1 MKLYGIPTCG
11 SVRNARKFFKDN
23 GMELEFIDFKKITV
37 GCDKVNEWLEHVDM
51 NLLFNARGTKYRTL
65 KLKDLGI
72 DEVGKKEWL
81 CKENMLFKRPIIEFE
96 DQVIVGFDEE
106 KYKQI
111 FIK

>member
-37 GCDKVNEWLEHVDM
+37 GCDKVDEWLKHVDM
-51 NLLFNARGTKYRTL
+51 DLLFNSRGTKYRTL
-65 KLKDLGI
+65 KLKDLGL
-72 DEVGKKEWL
+72 DEVEKKEWL
-81 CKENMLFKRPIIEFE
+81 CKENMLFKRPIIEF
-96 DQVIVGFDEE
+96 DGRVIVGFDEE